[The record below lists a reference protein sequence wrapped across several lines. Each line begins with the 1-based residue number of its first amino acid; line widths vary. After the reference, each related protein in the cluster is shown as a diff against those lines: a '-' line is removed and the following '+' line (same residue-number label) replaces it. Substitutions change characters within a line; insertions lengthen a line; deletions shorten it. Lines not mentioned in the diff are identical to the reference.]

1 MKSPLSLSMLMI
13 CAMAVISTPAAA
25 DTKAGKKTFKRKC
38 GACHEM
44 EKHKAG
50 PMLKGIIG
58 RKAGDTDFSK
68 YKTLKGADFTWDETN
83 LDEWIADPKKFI
95 GKTTPMTAKVK
106 KEKDRRA
113 IIEYLKSEAE

>member
-1 MKSPLSLSMLMI
+1 MKAPLSLSLFLV
-13 CAMAVISTPAAA
+13 AALALVSAPALA

-50 PMLKGIIG
+50 PMLKGVIG

-68 YKTLKGADFTWDETN
+68 YKTLKGADFTWDENN
-83 LDEWIADPKKFI
+83 LNEWIANPKKFI

-106 KEKDRRA
+106 KEKDRLA
-113 IIEYLKSEAE
+113 IIEYLKSEAN